1 MNYKMLAK
9 ICIRLI
15 ALFYFVKYLVITIS
29 SVISILEVLRKPVE
43 YTGIGLLSAVT
54 PMSLIII
61 LSILLWLY
69 ADKIANRLI
78 GETSTEGA
86 IQNIDYNRIQYIA
99 FILAGILVICNSIPD
114 LISNIYQINSMPKPP
129 IEIPDRIY
137 NGYLANLI
145 GAIIKTILGFWLVL
159 GSTGISNVIKKL
171 RTAGLNDEPQQEE

>member
-9 ICIRLI
+9 MCIRLI

-29 SVISILEVLRKPVE
+29 SVISILEVLRQPVE
-43 YTGIGLLSAVT
+43 YTGIGLVSAVT

-61 LSILLWLY
+61 LSILLWLF
-69 ADKIANRLI
+69 ADKIANRLM
-78 GETSTEGA
+78 GEVSTEGT
-86 IQNIDYNRIQYIA
+86 IHNIDYNKIQYMA
-99 FILAGILVICNSIPD
+99 FILAGILVLCNSIPD

-137 NGYLANLI
+137 RGYLANVI

-159 GSTGISNVIKKL
+159 GSTGISNMIKKL
-171 RTAGLNDEPQQEE
+171 RTAGLVEESQQEE